1 MSAALNPFGLRPVRH
16 VVASAQVAAHAIQ
29 DGIPSGYATDL
40 FRGTPVAYD
49 SNGHVVI
56 AANGSDFVGAFAGVE
71 YTDSNG
77 RREFADRWTANTVA
91 TEVVVYI
98 YDDPGIIYE
107 MQADGAVAQAAIGDQ
122 ADISAGAG
130 HAVGDGDDIVQVSH
144 AALSSALKGS
154 GVQGMFRILDKS
166 LDPANDWG
174 DAFTVVQV
182 QVARHQFVAAK
193 TAI

>member
-1 MSAALNPFGLRPVRH
+1 MDALNPFGLRPVKH
-16 VVASAQVAAHAIQ
+16 QTGSAQVVAHAIQ

-40 FRGTPVAYD
+40 YRGTPVAYD

-98 YDDPGIIYE
+98 YDDPGIVYE
-107 MQADGAVAQAAIGDQ
+107 MQADGSLAQSAIGDQ

-130 HAVGDGDDIVQVSH
+130 HTVADGDNTVQVSH
-144 AALSSALKGS
+144 AALSSTLKGA
-154 GVQGMFRILDKS
+154 GVQGMFRIVDKS
-166 LDPANDWG
+166 LDPSNDWG
-174 DAFTVVQV
+174 DSFTVVQV
-182 QVARHQFVAAK
+182 QVARHQFVAPK